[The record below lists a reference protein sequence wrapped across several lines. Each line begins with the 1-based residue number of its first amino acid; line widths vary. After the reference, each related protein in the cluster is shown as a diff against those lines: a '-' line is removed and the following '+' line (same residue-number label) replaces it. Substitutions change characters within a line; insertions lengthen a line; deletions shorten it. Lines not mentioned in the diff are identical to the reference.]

1 MPTQDIDLGT
11 DLGYEAPSR
20 STAKASLAIATI
32 GWVIIG
38 FSLNSIIFNSFPLK
52 LVSAEWQLGL
62 IAALLSAS
70 MFLLIGATLI
80 TLAQLFSPHEKIL
93 QDWNRTMSRAAS
105 WLALLLVLITPLQF
119 FIGARALKNQSKT
132 TSQAINGLK
141 SIAKSL
147 SALQSENE
155 LRAFVA
161 SLPNAPRLPA
171 KFDAAFPV
179 IKQRSIANIQAQINT
194 ATENISLQKSQAIQ
208 LFLREA
214 IRNTAQAILMAAAF
228 STLAGLSARSTNAIT
243 RFFKNRGPLGS
254 ARWPR

>member
-11 DLGYEAPSR
+11 DLGFEAPSR
-20 STAKASLAIATI
+20 LTAKAALAIATI
-32 GWVIIG
+32 GWLIIG

-62 IAALLSAS
+62 IAALLSSS

-80 TLAQLFSPHEKIL
+80 AFAPLFSPHEKIL
-93 QDWNRTMSRAAS
+93 QNWNLTMCRAAS
-105 WLALLLVLITPLQF
+105 WLALFLVLITPLQF

-141 SIAKSL
+141 SIAKGL
-147 SALQSENE
+147 SGLNSENE

-194 ATENISLQKSQAIQ
+194 ASENIILQKSQATQI
-208 LFLREA
+208 FLREA

-228 STLAGLSARSTNAIT
+228 STLAALGSRSTNAVT
-243 RFFKNRGPLGS
+243 RFFEKRGPMGS